1 MKIELL
7 EFTPSPEKLIEKA
20 GRTCYKS
27 EKNIS
32 EESAG
37 IFCKSIIKR
46 GHESVLEHASATFKI
61 SEISRACSHQIVRSR
76 IASFCQESQR
86 YVKQT
91 NFNFVVPE
99 SIKKSYHY
107 LNYLDIMAMIKN
119 LYSEMLLDEN
129 IKPED
134 ARFIL
139 PNACHTE
146 IVMTMNFREF
156 RHFLKTRLDLHAQW
170 EIRQLAELILDKLK
184 EIAPNVFEDIKKAG
198 D

>member
-1 MKIELL
+1 MKIELI
-7 EFTPSPEKLIEKA
+7 EFTHNPEKLIEKS

-32 EESAG
+32 DESAG
-37 IFCKSIIKR
+37 IFCKSIINR

-61 SEISRACSHQIVRSR
+61 SEISRACSHQLVRSR

-86 YVKQT
+86 YVKQN
-91 NFNFVVPE
+91 NFNFVIPD
-99 SIKKSYHY
+99 SIKKSFQY
-107 LNYLDIMAMIKN
+107 LNYLSLMARIKN
-119 LYSEMLLDEN
+119 LYCEMLLDEN
-129 IKPED
+129 INPED

-146 IVMTMNFREF
+146 IVMTMNFREI
-156 RHFLKTRLDLHAQW
+156 RHFLKTRLDIHAQW
-170 EIRQLAELILDKLK
+170 EIRKLAELILDEMMK
-184 EIAPNVFEDIKKAG
+184 IAPNVFCDIKKAG